1 MARGCEYSDS
11 YTELGCLHATFGDEE
26 ASMCYCDTAKC
37 NMAAMTS
44 SFGHVITLVALLV
57 NVIIARLL

>member
-44 SFGHVITLVALLV
+44 SFGHVIMTIALLV